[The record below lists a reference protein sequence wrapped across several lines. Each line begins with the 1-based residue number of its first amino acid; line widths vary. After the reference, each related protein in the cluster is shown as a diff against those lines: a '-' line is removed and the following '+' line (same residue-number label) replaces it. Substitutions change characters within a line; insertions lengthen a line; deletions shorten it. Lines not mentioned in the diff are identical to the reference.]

1 MVDTTKISDIRIG
14 MTVKINLQNKPNAF
28 SVGKIYEIILKND
41 DLAGIVVSLEN
52 GDIGNVTEVI
62 NSPEII
68 KERILATESHNSEN
82 KLNFYEPV
90 MKDKVIPLT
99 IQSFL
104 NSDGGYVYIGIY
116 DDGKTLTE
124 TFVGLQEDRKI
135 LEDTLI
141 KSQKLKLEEKL
152 SDTKFMDIF
161 RSDIEKTLD
170 KFLVCDEN
178 IGSLIDFGFP
188 IIDDVMILEI
198 NVTSSSSPVFYK
210 HKSRN
215 NKEINF
221 EIYENGKKIGDRRLD
236 EFYYRDGSRKTRTE
250 TFEDFY
256 KYFKNRS
263 Q

>member
-14 MTVKINLQNKPNAF
+14 MTVKINLQNKPNTF
-28 SVGKIYEIILKND
+28 SVGKIYEIISKND
-41 DLAGIVVSLEN
+41 DPTGIVVSLEN

-116 DDGKTLTE
+116 DDGKTPTE

-135 LEDTLI
+135 LEDALI
-141 KSQKLKLEEKL
+141 KSQKLKFGEKL

-170 KFLVCDEN
+170 KFLACDEN
-178 IGSLIDFGFP
+178 IGSLIDFDFP
-188 IIDDVMILEI
+188 IIDEVMILEI
-198 NVTSSSSPVFYK
+198 NVTSSPSPVFYK

-256 KYFKNRS
+256 KYFKNRF